1 MRCGLKQDNKP
12 GILLLHGYPL
22 DNRMWSE
29 QVRELKERFSVFQPN
44 FPGFGGIGQS
54 ASDLYVEGVP
64 RSANLVPETN
74 DWSTVAD
81 LTDWLATAIHG
92 LASKEGLSAKWIVCG
107 LSMGGYVA
115 LEFWNRHRDLVAG
128 LVLSNTKASTD
139 DANGV
144 ANRQAVI
151 EQAQSA
157 GNASVTLPMLS
168 KLLFGESIETNPD
181 LVEYV
186 QAMMLGVPVETLV
199 RSQQAMLSRKC
210 FSNVLNSLDIP
221 TLVLAASHDLIT
233 PVTVMESMAA
243 SIPQSEFK
251 VIENAG
257 HLAPMENPRDWN
269 AAFLLFATKLSRL

>member
-1 MRCGLKQDNKP
+1 
-12 GILLLHGYPL
+12 
-22 DNRMWSE
+22 MWSE
-29 QVRELKERFSVFQPN
+29 QVRELKDKFCIFQPS
-44 FPGFGGIGQS
+44 FPGFGGIGQL
-54 ASDLYVEGVP
+54 APHLYLQGVP
-64 RSANLVPETN
+64 SSANPIPETN
-74 DWSTVAD
+74 EWSSLAD
-81 LTDWLATAIHG
+81 LADWLATAIHG
-92 LASKEGLSAKWIVCG
+92 LASKEGFPAKWIVCG

-157 GNASVTLPMLS
+157 GNASVTLPMLP
-168 KLLFGESIETNPD
+168 KLLFRESIQTNPD

-186 QAMMLGVPVETLV
+186 QTMMLGVPVETLV

-210 FSNVLNSLDIP
+210 FTNELSSLDIP

-251 VIENAG
+251 VIEKAG
-257 HLAPMENPRDWN
+257 HLAPMENPFDWN
-269 AAFLLFATKLSRL
+269 AVFLLFATKLWGL